1 MNRTYSTTSDA
12 ITYGIRAAPP
22 GCESLVQGRR
32 AQRLRE
38 ATADDTVSTGAGA
51 VPMPAGEFRSV
62 IDYLGLT
69 QDDTAALLDV
79 STRTVRHWI
88 AGRYPVPDGVRDAI
102 ERGETR
108 TAQAVDELVDT
119 LKDARDPAVLVYRSD
134 EAMWAA
140 RPELRPW
147 PAKWWRHV
155 AMRASA
161 KVPGVAITFD
171 GEMEVQ

>member
-1 MNRTYSTTSDA
+1 MNATYSTTSDA

-38 ATADDTVSTGAGA
+38 AAADDTVSTGAGA
-51 VPMPAGEFRSV
+51 GPMPAGEFRSV

-102 ERGETR
+102 ERGETW

-119 LKDARDPAVLVYRSD
+119 LKDVRDPAVLVYRSD

-161 KVPGVAITFD
+161 KVPGVAIMFD
-171 GEMEVQ
+171 GELEVQ